1 MHGRGQRWLCV
12 PLVILEDKEFELAVK
27 LRWFTYTG
35 VNWQI
40 LLYVKLKGSQL
51 VLSASCELVWSTVST
66 VTIWGGWLGT
76 EGGYACCF
84 CATPDVV

>member
-1 MHGRGQRWLCV
+1 LLLVLCGGHS
-12 PLVILEDKEFELAVK
+12 LQLDQ
-27 LRWFTYTG
+27 
-35 VNWQI
+35 QI
-40 LLYVKLKGSQL
+40 PSYVELKGSQL